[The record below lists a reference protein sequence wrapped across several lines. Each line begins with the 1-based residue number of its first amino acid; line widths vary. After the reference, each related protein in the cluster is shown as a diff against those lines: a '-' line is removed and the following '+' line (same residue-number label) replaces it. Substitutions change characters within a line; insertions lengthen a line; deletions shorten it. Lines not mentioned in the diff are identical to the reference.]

1 MYNIGIFTSGALKEA
16 TVTFKNKGYI
26 AIDSVLDQKYIEQ
39 LYTTAPNINY
49 DARGGYDDYYETIP
63 WQEKER
69 ANELGNEIASKAHDH
84 DFSYYHRISLVGMD
98 TKFES
103 ELVQE
108 FTQDIVRGGRLKDY
122 IETVTGFEHLYTAFP
137 TFSYYNK
144 NHWITPHYD
153 PTRKVA
159 YLFYFNKVWKKHWG
173 GDLCLLDEQDRVH
186 TTIAPLGNR
195 LVILD
200 VSKPN
205 FNKHFVSP
213 VSRAGMNRYSLVGW
227 YSERKPKNV
236 N

>member
-1 MYNIGIFTSGALKEA
+1 MYNLGIFTPGALKEA
-16 TVTFKNKGYI
+16 TILFENKGYI
-26 AIDSVLDQKYIEQ
+26 AIDSILEQPYIED
-39 LYTTAPNINY
+39 LYNTAPNIDY
-49 DARGGYDDYYETIP
+49 DYRGGTNDSYETIP
-63 WQEKER
+63 WNEKER
-69 ANELGNEIASKAHDH
+69 GEELGQKLSKEALDA
-84 DFSYYHRISLVGMD
+84 DFSYFHRISGVKMD

-103 ELVQE
+103 NRVQE

-122 IETVTGFEHLYTAFP
+122 IETVTGFKHLYTAFP

-144 NHWITPHYD
+144 NNWITPHYD

-159 YLFYFNKVWKKHWG
+159 YLFYFNKEWKKHWG

-205 FNKHFVSP
+205 FNKHFVGP
-213 VSRAGMNRYSLVGW
+213 VSRAGKNRYSLVGW
-227 YSERKPKNV
+227 YSERKPKS
-236 N
+236 

>member
-1 MYNIGIFTSGALKEA
+1 MYNLGIFTPGALKEA
-16 TVTFKNKGYI
+16 TILFENKGYI
-26 AIDSVLDQKYIEQ
+26 AIDSILEQPYIED
-39 LYTTAPNINY
+39 LYNTAPNIDY
-49 DARGGYDDYYETIP
+49 DYRGGTNDSYETIP
-63 WQEKER
+63 WNEKER
-69 ANELGNEIASKAHDH
+69 GEELGQKLSKEALDA
-84 DFSYYHRISLVGMD
+84 DFSYFHRICGVKMD

-103 ELVQE
+103 NRVQE

-122 IETVTGFEHLYTAFP
+122 IETVTGFKHLYTAFP

-144 NHWITPHYD
+144 NNWITPHYD

-159 YLFYFNKVWKKHWG
+159 YLFYFNKEWKKHWG

-205 FNKHFVSP
+205 FNKHFVGP
-213 VSRAGMNRYSLVGW
+213 VSRAGKNRYSLVGW
-227 YSERKPKNV
+227 YSERKPKS
-236 N
+236 

>member
-1 MYNIGIFTSGALKEA
+1 MYNLGIFTPGALKEA
-16 TVTFKNKGYI
+16 TITFENKGYI
-26 AIDSVLDQKYIEQ
+26 AIDTILEQPYIED
-39 LYTTAPNINY
+39 LYTTAPNIDY
-49 DARGGYDDYYETIP
+49 DYRGGTNDSYETIS
-63 WQEKER
+63 WNEKER
-69 ANELGNEIASKAHDH
+69 GEELGQKLAKEALDNE
-84 DFSYYHRISLVGMD
+84 FSYFHRISGVKMD

-103 ELVQE
+103 DRVQK

-122 IETVTGFEHLYTAFP
+122 IETVTGFKHLTTAFP

-144 NHWITPHYD
+144 NNWITPHYD

-159 YLFYFNKVWKKHWG
+159 YLFYFNKEWKKHWG

-205 FNKHFVSP
+205 FNKHYVGP
-213 VSRAGMNRYSLVGW
+213 VSRAGKNRYSLVGW
-227 YSERKPKNV
+227 YSERKPKS
-236 N
+236 